1 MMQRSDV
8 SGLCGMTAVRGTL
21 AAVVLLCAPAANV
34 LAQDY
39 PARPVKILVPTAPG
53 GMADSLARMLATHL
67 SGTLGQQFY
76 VENRGGAGN
85 TIGIDLVARS
95 PADGYTL
102 LLGAGTIAMNH
113 VVYRKLPYDVVRDF
127 APVTQLVSVPNV
139 LVVHPSQRI
148 ATMKEFIAAAQ
159 EKPGQ
164 LNYGSAG
171 VGSNLHL
178 SMELLKTMAGIDVA
192 HVPYKG
198 VGPAMSDLLGGHL
211 VSMMS
216 NLASA
221 KPHVDGG
228 KLMALGVTSAKRAN
242 ALPDVPSMA
251 EAGVAGYEVLNWF
264 GLFAPAGTPERIVT
278 RLHAEAAALL
288 AMPETRQ
295 RLAHEGAEPVASAP
309 AVFAAFVRAEIKK
322 WSEVGEAAKIQPV
335 E

>member
-1 MMQRSDV
+1 MMKRRDFLSACTATAL
-8 SGLCGMTAVRGTL
+8 SLCSYPGSA
-21 AAVVLLCAPAANV
+21 
-34 LAQDY
+34 LAQDF

-67 SGTLGQQFY
+67 SGTMGQQFY

-113 VVYRKLPYDVVRDF
+113 VVYKKLPYDVVRDF
-127 APVTQLVSVPNV
+127 APVTQMVSVPNV
-139 LVVHPSQRI
+139 LVTHPSQRLT
-148 ATMKEFIAAAQ
+148 TMQEFIAAAKQ
-159 EKPGQ
+159 KPGQ

-198 VGPAMSDLLGGHL
+198 VGPAMSYLLGGHL

-228 KLMALGVTSAKRAN
+228 KLHALGVTSLRRAP
-242 ALPDVPSMA
+242 ALPNVPSMS
-251 EAGVAGYEVLNWF
+251 EAGVQGYEVLTGSACSHPPARLSRLSRASRPRRPRSWRSPRPGNASRTR
-264 GLFAPAGTPERIVT
+264 APSRSP
-278 RLHAEAAALL
+278 
-288 AMPETRQ
+288 
-295 RLAHEGAEPVASAP
+295 ASP
-309 AVFAAFVRAEIKK
+309 PTSPR
-322 WSEVGEAAKIQPV
+322 SCGPR
-335 E
+335 

>member
-1 MMQRSDV
+1 MMKRH
-8 SGLCGMTAVRGTL
+8 CL
-21 AAVVLLCAPAANV
+21 AASLVTARVVLAGLV
-34 LAQDY
+34 LLSSYGGASAQDY
-39 PARPVKILVPTAPG
+39 PTRPVKILVPTAPG

-67 SGTLGQQFY
+67 SSTMGQQFY

-113 VVYRKLPYDVVRDF
+113 VVYKKLPYDVVRDF
-127 APVTQLVSVPNV
+127 APVTQMVSVPNV
-139 LVVHPSQRI
+139 LVTHPSQRI
-148 ATMKEFIAAAQ
+148 TTLAQFIATAK

-228 KLMALGVTSAKRAN
+228 KLHALGVTSLARAP
-242 ALPDVPSMA
+242 ALPNVPSMA
-251 EAGVAGYEVLNWF
+251 EAGVTGYEVLNWF
-264 GLFAPAGTPERIVT
+264 GLFAPAGTPEPIVARI
-278 RLHAEAAALL
+278 HAEAAALL

-295 RLAHEGAEPVASAP
+295 RLAHEGAEPVASKP
-309 AVFAAFVRAEIKK
+309 ADFAAFVRAEMKK
-322 WSEVGEAAKIQPV
+322 WSEVGAAAKIQPAD
-335 E
+335 

>member
-1 MMQRSDV
+1 MMKR
-8 SGLCGMTAVRGTL
+8 TWL
-21 AAVVLLCAPAANV
+21 AASRMTLHVALAGLALACAPGSAS
-34 LAQDY
+34 AQDY

-67 SGTLGQQFY
+67 SGALGQQFY

-113 VVYRKLPYDVVRDF
+113 VVYKKLPYDVVRDF
-127 APVTQLVSVPNV
+127 APVTQMVSVPNV
-139 LVVHPSQRI
+139 LVTHPSQRLT
-148 ATMKEFIAAAQ
+148 TMQEFIAAAKQ
-159 EKPGQ
+159 KPGQ

-228 KLMALGVTSAKRAN
+228 KLHALGVTSRTRAA
-242 ALPDVPSMA
+242 ALPNVPSMS
-251 EAGVAGYEVLNWF
+251 EAGVQGYEVLNWF
-264 GLFAPAGTPERIVT
+264 GLFAPAGTPEPIVT
-278 RLHAEAAALL
+278 RIQAEAAALMAL
-288 AMPETRQ
+288 PETRQ
-295 RLAHEGAEPVASAP
+295 RLAHEGAEPVASKP
-309 AVFAAFVRAEIKK
+309 ADFAAFVRAEMKK
-322 WSEVGEAAKIQPV
+322 WSEVGAAAKIQPAD
-335 E
+335 

>member
-1 MMQRSDV
+1 MMKRRSV
-8 SGLCGMTAVRGTL
+8 LSTCIAV
-21 AAVVLLCAPAANV
+21 AAFAGVPWGDV

-39 PARPVKILVPTAPG
+39 PARPVKILVPTAAG
-53 GMADSLARMLATHL
+53 GMADSLARMLASHL
-67 SGTLGQQFY
+67 TNVMGQQFY

-85 TIGIDLVARS
+85 VIGIDSVARS

-102 LLGAGTIAMNH
+102 LLGAGTIAINH

-127 APVTQLVSVPNV
+127 TPITQMVSVPNV

-148 ATMKEFIAAAQ
+148 TTLQEFIAAAKQ
-159 EKPGQ
+159 KPGQ

-216 NLASA
+216 NLVSA

-228 KLMALGVTSAKRAN
+228 KLNALGVTSLKRAP
-242 ALPDVPSMA
+242 ALPNVPSMS
-251 EAGVAGYEVLNWF
+251 EAGVTGYEVLNWF
-264 GLFAPAGTPERIVT
+264 GLFAPAGTPGPIVT
-278 RLHAEAAALL
+278 RLHGEAAALL
-288 AMPETRQ
+288 AMPDMKQ
-295 RLAHEGAEPVASAP
+295 RLANEGAEPIASTP
-309 AVFAAFVRAEIKK
+309 ADFAAFVKAEITK
-322 WSEVGEAAKIQPV
+322 WSEVGRAAKIQPAD
-335 E
+335 